1 MLKTIHKLFKDK
13 YFKKKIK
20 TKNIFACF
28 CQIENYFREQLGKI
42 NLELCIGL

>member
-20 TKNIFACF
+20 TKNIFF
-28 CQIENYFREQLGKI
+28 IFIIK
-42 NLELCIGL
+42 